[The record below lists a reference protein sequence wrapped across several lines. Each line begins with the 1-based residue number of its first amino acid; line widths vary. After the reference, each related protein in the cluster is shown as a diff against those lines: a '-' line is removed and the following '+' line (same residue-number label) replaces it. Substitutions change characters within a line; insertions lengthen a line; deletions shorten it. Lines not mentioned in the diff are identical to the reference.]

1 MTRTL
6 ISSGST
12 FEKEIGFS
20 RAVVDGRWVFV
31 SGTTGFDYAAM
42 TIADDV
48 VAQAEQCF
56 KNLQR
61 ALADAKCRLTD
72 VVRVRYILPEREDF
86 ARTWPVLQR
95 YLGEI
100 RPAATMIVAGLLD
113 PRMKIEIEVTAKRQK
128 RPKLAEAQK

>member
-1 MTRTL
+1 
-6 ISSGST
+6 
-12 FEKEIGFS
+12 
-20 RAVVDGRWVFV
+20 
-31 SGTTGFDYAAM
+31 M

-72 VVRVRYILPEREDF
+72 VVRVRYIVPERDDF
-86 ARTWPVLQR
+86 AKCWPVLQR
-95 YLGEI
+95 YLGDI

-128 RPKLAEAQK
+128 REKATE